1 MTKAWQLICDVSRKG
16 KIINIVKLNKIFLI
30 SMYIKKYNYVLNIE
44 FEKIYIRLDINL
56 IERGESFYQ
65 KHMEVIVKDLEAKGL
80 LEDDEGRKIMWGKR
94 NSEIPLT
101 IVKSDGGFTYD
112 TSDMAALKQRI
123 EEERANWVFLYI
135 F

>member
-1 MTKAWQLICDVSRKG
+1 
-16 KIINIVKLNKIFLI
+16 
-30 SMYIKKYNYVLNIE
+30 MYTCFKYIYVLNIE
-44 FEKIYIRLDINL
+44 FEKIYVRLDINL

-65 KHMEVIVKDLEAKGL
+65 KHMEVIVKDLETKGL

-94 NSEIPLT
+94 NNEIPLT

-123 EEERANWVFLYI
+123 EEERADWVFLHIY
-135 F
+135 